1 MSRVPLL
8 ALLAVAATT
17 LYVVPPMADDL
28 FGYYDGRI
36 AAGKVGVCQYDHAYV
51 NADSW
56 GNSYTVYVYRCQRV
70 DTLWAVRKVLYCRGP
85 VGLALGAMGKV
96 RVFDVAVVNGT
107 VEVADWAL
115 YNMFN
120 ITAFGERWPANAAP
134 TALATLQVD
143 LYEWCRVGP

>member
-1 MSRVPLL
+1 MSRIPLL
-8 ALLAVAATT
+8 ALLAVVATT
-17 LYVVPPMADDL
+17 LYVVPPVADDL

-36 AAGKVGVCQYDHAYV
+36 AAGKVGVCHYDRSYAAV
-51 NADSW
+51 DEW
-56 GNSYTVYVYRCQRV
+56 GNSYTVYVYKCQRV
-70 DTLWAVRKVLYCRGP
+70 FTLWEVRRVLYCRGP

-120 ITAFGERWPANAAP
+120 ITAFGERWPPSATPAA
-134 TALATLQVD
+134 AAALQVD